1 MAAPSTHRR
10 ALLRSLAALPVAAT
24 VLAAAGLAGCGFH
37 LRRPAELPF
46 TRLAL
51 TGFKPRSP
59 MLAEL
64 RRALPDTVRVFEQ
77 PKDAEVVLAVREDR
91 FDKTV
96 AASTS
101 AGQVREF
108 RLRVTL
114 RFQLTR
120 PDGVVLV
127 PDTELEQSRDMT
139 YTETNALAKGTEEE
153 LLVHEMRAD
162 IAQQLLQMLSAAGKR
177 A

>member
-1 MAAPSTHRR
+1 MAPAFKTRR
-10 ALLRSLAALPVAAT
+10 VLLRGLVALPALA
-24 VLAAAGLAGCGFH
+24 VLAPLAGCGFH

-64 RRALPDTVRVFEQ
+64 RRALPDTVQLFEQ
-77 PKDAEVVLAVREDR
+77 PKQAEVVLVVKEDR

-127 PDTELEQSRDMT
+127 PDTELEQLRDMT
-139 YTETNALAKGTEEE
+139 YTETDALAKASEEE

-162 IAQQLLQMLSAAGKR
+162 IAQQLLQMLSAAGQR

>member
-1 MAAPSTHRR
+1 MAAHQQQRR
-10 ALLRSLAALPVAAT
+10 ALLRGLAALPALAVAG
-24 VLAAAGLAGCGFH
+24 GLAGCGFH

-64 RRALPDTVRVFEQ
+64 RRALPDSVRVMEQ
-77 PKDAEVVLAVREDR
+77 PKDAEVVLAVKEDR
-91 FDKTV
+91 FEKTV

-108 RLRVTL
+108 RLRVSL

-127 PDTELEQSRDMT
+127 ADTELEQSRDMT
-139 YTETNALAKGTEEE
+139 YTETDALAKGTEEE
-153 LLVHEMRAD
+153 VLVHEMRAD
-162 IAQQLLQMLSAAGKR
+162 IARQLLQMLSSAGQR